1 MYTKNEIRKVLLDR
15 LEREIQKHVDRELC
29 YTGWGIAFMQGYFTA
44 ISDSMWDLFY
54 EVFIDEKWNTYME
67 DLKFYGMMKY
77 EKVSI
82 DKIDLEDNDEGIPHD

>member
-1 MYTKNEIRKVLLDR
+1 
-15 LEREIQKHVDRELC
+15 
-29 YTGWGIAFMQGYFTA
+29 
-44 ISDSMWDLFY
+44 
-54 EVFIDEKWNTYME
+54 ME